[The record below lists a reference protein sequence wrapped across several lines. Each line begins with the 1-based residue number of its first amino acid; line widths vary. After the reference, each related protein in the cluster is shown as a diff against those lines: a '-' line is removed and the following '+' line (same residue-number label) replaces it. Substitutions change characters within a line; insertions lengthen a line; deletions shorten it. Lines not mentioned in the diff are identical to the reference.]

1 MAEKKEAK
9 KNYHVLYL
17 GVDKRYSESLEAKLL
32 QEYEGQSFEI
42 NFEKFYKVN
51 DDNFVELV
59 EKILNSTADL
69 ILLDYSFQSESVMKA
84 VYLVKQ
90 MAPERP
96 MITLYDHQNKVSQ
109 REDCLLYN
117 VVLNHLKSG
126 EDNLNVLYSLCYL
139 MFREKTNEPKVTQC
153 KMKEP
158 EPCKTVDKS
167 RIVYLSKD
175 GPKIETRNL
184 LISGDIIDLDIKI
197 DEKIIPSKKYIVKK
211 VGSDGIHYSSK
222 KYWAYLNFAY
232 IDPIPLPARASKLD
246 KLKNQDDNSKII
258 VQIDE
263 EIKPAVALWFD
274 EQILPKNHPL
284 KTPFLVIDPK
294 MQIFKNNSHE
304 LWKFKEVM
312 RFKSNTSNLLKEF
325 EHYKPVIIA
334 FQFEEKIELTD
345 EEKKQGQKELPV
357 NDVNSLKELV
367 KTIKQVKGYLP
378 YLFIFNYAAKNS
390 EELKKLLDYPN
401 IISSKDVITSLHI
414 QKCIA
419 LLEKKN
425 EEGFNIE
432 NEGNVFIPLDD
443 QLSTAGFNHK
453 IDIVNMNE
461 LAFEFSSKEKF
472 NLYETFY
479 MEEPV
484 KTYFTIVP
492 HRVNSPFEK
501 NDNIYRGIF
510 HSFDDEQ
517 KKGIRKY
524 VISKK

>member
-1 MAEKKEAK
+1 MAEKKEEK

-17 GVDKRYSESLEAKLL
+17 GVDKRYSESLESKLL

-42 NFEKFYKVN
+42 EFEKFYKVN

-59 EKILNSTADL
+59 EKILSSTADM

-84 VYLVKQ
+84 IYLVKQ
-90 MAPERP
+90 MAPELSL
-96 MITLYDHQNKVSQ
+96 ITLYDHQNKIRQ

-139 MFREKTNEPKVTQC
+139 MFREKTIEPKVTQC

-158 EPCKTVDKS
+158 EPCKAVDKS
-167 RIVYLSKD
+167 RIVYFSKD

-184 LISGDIIDLDIKI
+184 LTSGDIIELDIKI
-197 DEKIIPSKKYIVKK
+197 DDRLIPSKKYIVKK
-211 VGSDGIHYSSK
+211 AGDDGIHYSSK
-222 KYWAYLNFAY
+222 KYWAYLNYVY
-232 IDPIPLPARASKLD
+232 IDPVPLQARASKLD
-246 KLKNQDDNSKII
+246 KLKNQEDNEKII
-258 VQIDE
+258 IQIDE
-263 EIKPAVALWFD
+263 QIKPAVAQWFE

-294 MQIFKNNSHE
+294 MQIFNHNAHE
-304 LWKFKEVM
+304 LWKFREVM
-312 RFKSNTSNLLKEF
+312 RFKRNTSNLLKEL
-325 EHYKPVIIA
+325 EHYKPMIIA
-334 FQFEEKIELTD
+334 FQYEAKIELTD
-345 EEKKQGQKELPV
+345 TAKEEGQRELPV
-357 NDVNSLKELV
+357 NDFNSLQELIQTTKKI
-367 KTIKQVKGYLP
+367 KTYLP
-378 YLFIFNYAAKNS
+378 FLFIFNFPDKNS
-390 EELKKLLDYPN
+390 EELKKSLDYPN
-401 IISSKDVITSLHI
+401 IISSKDAITCQHI
-414 QKCIA
+414 RMCIS

-425 EEGFNIE
+425 EESFNVE
-432 NEGNVFIPLDD
+432 NEGCSFMPLDD
-443 QLSTAGFNHK
+443 QLSTAGFNYK

-461 LAFEFSSKEKF
+461 FAFEFSSKDKF

-492 HRVNSPFEK
+492 HRANSPYEK
-501 NDNIYRGIF
+501 SDGIYRGIF
-510 HSFDDEQ
+510 HSYDDEQ